1 MNNDMISNKE
11 KLRQQRTNCMRPE
24 REGQYWSDEDK
35 AILTEGY
42 YDGLGY
48 SEMALKL
55 QRSETAITNMV
66 EILDL
71 PQRKVHPKRIK
82 KKKELSDLP
91 IPGVCLS
98 PTCPLFHTFCTT
110 AGPCEQTEED

>member
-35 AILTEGY
+35 AILTDGY

-55 QRSETAITNMV
+55 QRSETAITNMI

-71 PQRKVHPKRIK
+71 PQRKMHPKRAK
-82 KKKELSDLP
+82 KKKNTLELPLP
-91 IPGVCLS
+91 DVCLS
-98 PTCPLFHTFCTT
+98 PACPFYSSVCNTT
-110 AGPCEQTEED
+110 MCCESAEEG